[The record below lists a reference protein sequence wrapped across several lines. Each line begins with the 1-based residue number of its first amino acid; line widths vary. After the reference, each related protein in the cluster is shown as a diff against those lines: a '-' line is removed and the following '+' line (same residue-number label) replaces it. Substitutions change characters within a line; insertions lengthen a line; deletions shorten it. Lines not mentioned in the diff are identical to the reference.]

1 MKCMQVQHAALL
13 VSYFDLGLP
22 LSDAAGLWQAAAA
35 EERREALFG
44 PAHL

>member
-1 MKCMQVQHAALL
+1 MRCMQVQHAALL

-22 LSDAAGLWQAAAA
+22 LPDTAGLWQAAAA

-44 PAHL
+44 LANM